1 MPCGRVIIEEAVSS
15 ENKSAVWFNTSIL
28 IDMSV
33 IQESKDTIIGKVSE
47 YLHWLTIP
55 KKEFGNMPV
64 CPYLNAELSKDLLY
78 MDIWYTHDNSFM
90 DLMESFLLS
99 GKNSALIVCPNTHTI
114 DWSAVDRSIIQ
125 KQITDLLRKNPQ
137 TQYLKCMIFSPYE
150 DFEVAGVKTRSEAP
164 YFLIN
169 VAPTKQLG
177 KSHKD
182 LTKTKYFDNFTD
194 EQKSKLNVP
203 KK

>member
-1 MPCGRVIIEEAVSS
+1 MNKEPRNQII
-15 ENKSAVWFNTSIL
+15 
-28 IDMSV
+28 D
-33 IQESKDTIIGKVSE
+33 KVAQ

-64 CPYLNAELSKDLLY
+64 CPFLDKEMRDDNLY
-78 MDIWYTHDNSFM
+78 IDIWYPHDNSFM
-90 DLMESFLLS
+90 DIMESFLLS
-99 GKNSALIVCPNTHTI
+99 SKNSALVVCPNTHTI
-114 DWSAVDRSIIQ
+114 DYSEVSRKDIQ
-125 KQITDLLRKNPQ
+125 RQITDLLRKNPH
-137 TQYLKCMIFSPYE
+137 TEYLKCMIFSPYE
-150 DFEVAGVKTRSEAP
+150 DFEVAGVKTRSGAP

-182 LTKTKYFDNFTD
+182 LSKTKYFDNFT
-194 EQKSKLNVP
+194 EEELNKMNVP

>member
-1 MPCGRVIIEEAVSS
+1 MER
-15 ENKSAVWFNTSIL
+15 
-28 IDMSV
+28 
-33 IQESKDTIIGKVSE
+33 ESRDTIIDKVAQ

-64 CPYLNAELSKDLLY
+64 CPYLDKEMRDNLLY
-78 MDIWYTHDNSFM
+78 IDIWYPHESSFM
-90 DLMESFLLS
+90 DIMESFLLS
-99 GKNSALIVCPNTHTI
+99 GKNSALVICPNTHTI
-114 DWSAVDRSIIQ
+114 DYSEVSRKTIQ
-125 KQITDLLRKNPQ
+125 KQITDLLRKNPH
-137 TQYLKCMIFSPYE
+137 TDYLKSMIFSPYE
-150 DFEVAGVKTRSEAP
+150 DFEVAGVKTRSGAP

-182 LTKTKYFDNFTD
+182 LKKTKYFQNFSD
-194 EQKSKLNVP
+194 EDKQRLNVP